1 MVSLMSA
8 IQFKIE
14 KHTSSPSLSKTGAGR
29 AGTLTTPHGVIQTPA
44 FVPVGTKANVKGIL
58 PDALGKLGAQVVLA
72 NTYHLYLQPGEKIIE
87 AAGGLAKFMNWKGS
101 LREAQAEWG
110 PTMTDSGG
118 FQVFSLGAAFGKTIS
133 KFTKEDAPLEEAIAV
148 YDEDV
153 ASQHGQLAVID
164 DEGVTFT
171 SHLDGSLHR
180 FTPERSVEI
189 QHALGADMFFAFD
202 ECTSPTEAYEYQ
214 REAMERTHRWAARSL
229 KYHRHFEYENKEKQ
243 ARTLS
248 FVSRNVAPNDPR
260 ITSDFLGAS
269 NITTE
274 SLGSA
279 NATTQ
284 NLVYGQAIFGIVQGG
299 RHEDLRKESAREI
312 ASLGF
317 DGIGIGGSF
326 SKEDM
331 RGALRAAVSEL
342 PEELPRHF
350 LGIGEPG
357 DILEGIANGMDLFD
371 CVAAT
376 RIGRHG
382 SIYTKRGIIHLR
394 GEKHQNDFSPLDPEI
409 NIPGTEGF
417 TRAYV
422 SHLVRSGEM
431 LGSVICSMHNV
442 GFILDLVKGARQA
455 ILDGR
460 FDEYR
465 AEFLANYY

>member
-1 MVSLMSA
+1 MSSIA
-8 IQFKIE
+8 FKIE
-14 KHTSSPSLSKTGAGR
+14 ARAPRSGAR
-29 AGTLTTPHGVIQTPA
+29 AALLTTPHGVIRTPA
-44 FVPVGTKANVKGIL
+44 FSPVGTKADVKGIL
-58 PDALGKLGAQVVLA
+58 PTALKALSAEVVLA
-72 NTYHLYLQPGEKIIE
+72 NTYHLYLQPGEAIVKK
-87 AAGGLAKFMNWKGS
+87 AGGLGKFMGWD
-101 LREAQAEWG
+101 G

-133 KFTKEDAPLEEAIAV
+133 KFTKGEVTEKEEQLAV
-148 YDEDV
+148 YDENV

-164 DEGVTFT
+164 DEGVSFT

-202 ECTSPTEAYEYQ
+202 ECTAPNEPYEYQ
-214 REAMERTHRWAARSL
+214 KEAMERTHRWAERSL
-229 KYHRHFEYENKEKQ
+229 KAHRQ
-243 ARTLS
+243 
-248 FVSRNVAPNDPR
+248 
-260 ITSDFLGAS
+260 
-269 NITTE
+269 NIDAVKT
-274 SLGSA
+274 
-279 NATTQ
+279 
-284 NLVYGQAIFGIVQGG
+284 QAIFGIVQGG
-299 RHEDLRKESAREI
+299 RHEDLRKESAKEI

-331 RGALRAAVSEL
+331 RGALSAAVGEL
-342 PEELPRHF
+342 PDELPRHF

-382 SIYTKRGIIHLR
+382 SIYTKRGILHLT
-394 GEKHQNDFSPLDPEI
+394 GERFKDDFSPLDPETMV
-409 NIPGTEGF
+409 PGTEPF
-417 TRAYV
+417 MRAYV
-422 SHLVRSGEM
+422 AHLVRAKEM
-431 LGSVICSMHNV
+431 LGAIICSTHNV
-442 GFILDLVKGARQA
+442 GFILQLVAGARQA

-465 AEFLANYY
+465 EEFVRNYYSA

>member
-1 MVSLMSA
+1 MVEVMSA
-8 IQFKIE
+8 IDFKIE
-14 KHTSSPSLSKTGAGR
+14 KRASSGR
-29 AGTLTTPHGVIQTPA
+29 ARAATLTTPHGVIHTPA
-44 FVPVGTKANVKGIL
+44 FVPVGTKADVKGIMPEQL
-58 PDALGKLGAQVVLA
+58 AKLGAEVVLA
-72 NTYHLYLQPGEKIIE
+72 NTYHLYLQPSEKIVQDG
-87 AAGGLAKFMNWKGS
+87 GGLGQFMGWK
-101 LREAQAEWG
+101 G

-133 KFTKEDAPLEEAIAV
+133 KFTKGEVTEKQEQIAV
-148 YDEDV
+148 YDEGV

-164 DEGVTFT
+164 DEGVSFT

-202 ECTSPTEAYEYQ
+202 ECTSPTEPYEYQ
-214 REAMERTHRWAARSL
+214 REAMERTHKWAARSL
-229 KYHRHFEYENKEKQ
+229 KAHRQNIEANKK
-243 ARTLS
+243 
-248 FVSRNVAPNDPR
+248 
-260 ITSDFLGAS
+260 
-269 NITTE
+269 
-274 SLGSA
+274 
-279 NATTQ
+279 
-284 NLVYGQAIFGIVQGG
+284 QAIFGIVQGG
-299 RHEDLRKESAREI
+299 RHEDLRRESAREI

-331 RGALRAAVSEL
+331 KSALEAAVSEL

-382 SIYTKRGIIHLR
+382 SIYTKHGIIHLT
-394 GEKHQNDFSPLDPEI
+394 GEKFKDDYEPLDSAI
-409 NIPGTEGF
+409 SIPGTETF

-422 SHLVRSGEM
+422 AHLIRSKEM
-431 LGSVICSMHNV
+431 LGSIICSMHNV
-442 GFILDLVKGARQA
+442 GFIIDLVKGARQA

-465 AEFLANYY
+465 ADFEQKYYGK